1 MAQKITVRYP
11 NATPQYDMSQQNELI
26 RALEQTLLQLNNSFS
41 NKIPENES
49 ERVGWFLSQM
59 ANNYKNIQK
68 LLDSTSPTQEMYAAP
83 SETTSVVKTINLY
96 SNHGSSLDVTVTIYD
111 ASSATTFEYQKV
123 AVDASN
129 SVDLLTFNNVLV
141 LEAGDK
147 IQLQASQ
154 ANAITMTAAVLEMT
168 RA

>member
-1 MAQKITVRYP
+1 
-11 NATPQYDMSQQNELI
+11 
-26 RALEQTLLQLNNSFS
+26 
-41 NKIPENES
+41 
-49 ERVGWFLSQM
+49 M
-59 ANNYKNIQK
+59 ANIYKNVQK
-68 LLDSTSPTQEMYAAP
+68 LLDSTSPTQEMYVSPEA
-83 SETTSVVKTINLY
+83 TTSIVKTINLY

-111 ASSATTFEYQKV
+111 ASSTTTFEYQKV

-154 ANAITMTAAVLEMT
+154 ANAITMTASVLQT
-168 RA
+168 SRT